1 MIVKEGT
8 VTAYPGIDLMRE
20 LSTLKKFPA
29 IHETLNLD
37 AILWYSYEQALV
49 STITTCLYVLT

>member
-37 AILWYSYEQALV
+37 AIL
-49 STITTCLYVLT
+49 